1 MRIALRAPEY
11 LPSLDVM
18 ALYAYADTVVL
29 ADHLQYSRQSRQNR
43 TRIRNPEGA
52 QWLTVPLAGGQFGL
66 PVREVRIDNR
76 DAWAGR
82 HLRAVRFNYQ
92 TAPYFDFYYDGL
104 ERLLRRP
111 WTFLGDLTSETIGLL
126 CGWMAI
132 QSRRVIAS
140 SVSADLHSPSVAA
153 SSLNGRNIA
162 LPDTGNIDRER
173 GHDVEIVTLEEAKR
187 HQNFPGF
194 VPGISAL
201 DAVMNYGPSAVR
213 FLEPLTDRGGNT
225 D

>member
-11 LPSLDVM
+11 LPALDVM
-18 ALYAYADTVVL
+18 ALYARADTVVL
-29 ADHLQYSRQSRQNR
+29 ADQLQYSRQSRQNR
-43 TRIRNPEGA
+43 TRIRNPEGT
-52 QWLTVPLAGGQFGL
+52 QWLTIPVAGGQFGL

-104 ERLLRRP
+104 CDLLRRP
-111 WTFLGDLTSETIGLL
+111 WTFLGDLTSESIVLL

-132 QSRRVIAS
+132 QSKRVIAS
-140 SVSADLHSPSVAA
+140 SVSADFQSPSVAA
-153 SSLNGRNIA
+153 SSLNGRILA
-162 LPDTGNIDRER
+162 LPDTGKIDRER
-173 GHDVEIVTLEEAKR
+173 GQNVEIVAFEEATR

-194 VPGISAL
+194 VPGMSAL
-201 DAVMNYGPSAVR
+201 DVVMNYGPSAAR
-213 FLEPLTDRGGNT
+213 FLEPLTDLSGNA